1 MLRALR
7 LQLAGQLPMA
17 AEHQVGF
24 GPGFDRHEGQ
34 LVQLRPLGLG
44 EAGVGELGQ
53 RLAPPQAKRLTQ
65 GGRRQ
70 RHLTRL
76 RQAPSL
82 RHQLLEP
89 DDIDLIGADRKG
101 IAGVGGDDRARP
113 EGTAQLADLGL
124 QGVCR
129 LRRLPVTP

>member
-1 MLRALR
+1 
-7 LQLAGQLPMA
+7 MA

-65 GGRRQ
+65 R
-70 RHLTRL
+70 
-76 RQAPSL
+76 S
-82 RHQLLEP
+82 
-89 DDIDLIGADRKG
+89 
-101 IAGVGGDDRARP
+101 
-113 EGTAQLADLGL
+113 
-124 QGVCR
+124 
-129 LRRLPVTP
+129 